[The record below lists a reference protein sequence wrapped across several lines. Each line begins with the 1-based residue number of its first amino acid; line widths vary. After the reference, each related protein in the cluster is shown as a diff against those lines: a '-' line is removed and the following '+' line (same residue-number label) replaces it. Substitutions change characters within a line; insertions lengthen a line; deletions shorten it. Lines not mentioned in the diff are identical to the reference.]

1 MESDDDAGEL
11 GLEIVTHFG
20 EEAAMDELVGSGLQ
34 IIAADLSARNQTG
47 NGDDL
52 RLSENFLA
60 IDVDFAQQR
69 VDGVRSLRRCGK
81 SARQREKQESADA
94 RSKITQHVS
103 ILTET
108 GPATPRRRTWPNYAA
123 GRRRSRGA
131 RRCDKR

>member
-20 EEAAMDELVGSGLQ
+20 EEAALNELVGSGLQ

-52 RLSENFLA
+52 RLSEGFFPLHVDLA
-60 IDVDFAQQR
+60 QRR
-69 VDGVRSLRRCGK
+69 VDGVRRLRQRRK
-81 SARQREKQESADA
+81 SARQREKQKSADA

-108 GPATPRRRTWPNYAA
+108 GPATPR
-123 GRRRSRGA
+123 
-131 RRCDKR
+131 